1 MENQTTNAI
10 ALREPMQ
17 LTSENVEAVFKDCLA
32 ESAERATQ
40 VIRGVVIQACFNRD
54 KVTANRDNILSM
66 LSCLPHEFHAV
77 GGGGWSFL
85 NLCVTADGT
94 WWTDL
99 HQMCD
104 KLLTL
109 GIAICAVK
117 FVFQRGLWQCF
128 PGGMPYV
135 VVDIQKG
142 GEA

>member
-66 LSCLPHEFHAV
+66 LSCLPHSRRRRLV
-77 GGGGWSFL
+77 IPQS
-85 NLCVTADGT
+85 LCDSRRH
-94 WWTDL
+94 L
-99 HQMCD
+99 
-104 KLLTL
+104 
-109 GIAICAVK
+109 
-117 FVFQRGLWQCF
+117 
-128 PGGMPYV
+128 
-135 VVDIQKG
+135 VD
-142 GEA
+142 

>member
-1 MENQTTNAI
+1 MENQTANAI
-10 ALREPMQ
+10 TLREPMQ

-32 ESAERATQ
+32 ESAGKATQ
-40 VIRGVVIQACFNRD
+40 VIHGVVIKAGFNRD

-66 LSCLPHEFHAV
+66 LSCLPHEFHV
-77 GGGGWSFL
+77 GGGNGWTFL

-94 WWTDL
+94 QWTDF

-109 GIAICAVK
+109 GIAIGAVK
-117 FVFQRGLWQCF
+117 FLLSREFWQCF
-128 PGGMPYV
+128 PGSMPYV

>member
-1 MENQTTNAI
+1 MELQTTNEI
-10 ALREPMQ
+10 ALREPMK
-17 LTSENVEAVFKDCLA
+17 LTSENVEAIFKDCLA
-32 ESAERATQ
+32 ESAGKATQ
-40 VIRGVVIQACFNRD
+40 IISGVIIRAGFNRD

-66 LSCLPHEFHAV
+66 LSYLPKEFHALK
-77 GGGGWSFL
+77 GGGWTFL
-85 NLCVTADGT
+85 NLCVDADGT

-109 GIAICAVK
+109 GIAIGAVK